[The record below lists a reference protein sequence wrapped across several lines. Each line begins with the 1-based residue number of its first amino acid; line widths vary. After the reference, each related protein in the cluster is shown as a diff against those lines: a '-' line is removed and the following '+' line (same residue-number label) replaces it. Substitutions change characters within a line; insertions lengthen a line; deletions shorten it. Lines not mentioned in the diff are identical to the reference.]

1 MYIAYCTHTHI
12 HENLHLLATVSRAAK
27 TASVAN
33 IVQHLEVITCRVG
46 LLPERHDL
54 PEKNTKG
61 PHVWLTRKHTIHQRF
76 RSHPPVNI
84 AFLSTNFVAKV
95 YPQNLTINNSHLSWF
110 YGFNNFLIY
119 YMILNFCDGRSSHCC
134 YNLSAI
140 SHPCINKNWIC
151 DWSWYETSI
160 SQPK

>member
-1 MYIAYCTHTHI
+1 MLLLVILPAFFRMTDYKLTTHWTCHPSRIHLLPKSLSIVYSLLYTHI

-33 IVQHLEVITCRVG
+33 IVQHLQVITCRVG

-61 PHVWLTRKHTIHQRF
+61 PHVWLTSKHTIHQRF

-84 AFLSTNFVAKV
+84 AFLSTLNYLCCKG
-95 YPQNLTINNSHLSWF
+95 LSTE
-110 YGFNNFLIY
+110 FN
-119 YMILNFCDGRSSHCC
+119 H
-134 YNLSAI
+134 
-140 SHPCINKNWIC
+140 
-151 DWSWYETSI
+151 
-160 SQPK
+160 